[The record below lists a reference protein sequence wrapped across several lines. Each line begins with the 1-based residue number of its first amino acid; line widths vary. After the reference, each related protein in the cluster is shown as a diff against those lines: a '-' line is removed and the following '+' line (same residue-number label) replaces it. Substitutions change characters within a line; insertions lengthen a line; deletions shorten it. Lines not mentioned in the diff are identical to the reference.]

1 MTPDE
6 QEQAFIAAVNEQL
19 DQRPNPPEGATP
31 RQAEDWF
38 AGIITAIRPKLVPSA
53 MPLATFTAWKRTL
66 RRTYQFQVSWDEA
79 RQKTDI
85 ILRQD
90 RLERLE
96 QSVEPSDSGG

>member
-1 MTPDE
+1 MTPEE
-6 QEQAFIAAVNEQL
+6 QEQAFVVAVKEQL
-19 DQRPNPPEGATP
+19 ELRPNPPAGASP
-31 RQAEDWF
+31 RQAEEWF
-38 AGIITAIRPKLVPSA
+38 AGIIVAIRSKLVPSA
-53 MPLATFTAWKRTL
+53 MPLAIFTAWKRTL

-96 QSVEPSDSGG
+96 QSVESSASGR